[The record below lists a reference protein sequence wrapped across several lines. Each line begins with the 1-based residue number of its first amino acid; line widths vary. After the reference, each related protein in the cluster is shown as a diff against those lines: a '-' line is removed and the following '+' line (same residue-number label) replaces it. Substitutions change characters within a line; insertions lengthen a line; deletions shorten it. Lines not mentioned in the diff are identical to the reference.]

1 MIRRGGLRDVAE
13 GYGGDF
19 ALNINAVHQRPRY
32 FIHVP
37 LYHSWCADTVVGGV
51 AIVAAG
57 TGIAAGYEHEGA
69 GIFYRI
75 FGAADGDVAIFER
88 LTEHF
93 EGGFVELREFVAKEY
108 TIVGQ
113 RDFSWLRIA
122 AAAYQSYL

>member
-1 MIRRGGLRDVAE
+1 M
-13 GYGGDF
+13 
-19 ALNINAVHQRPRY
+19 
-32 FIHVP
+32 
-37 LYHSWCADTVVGGV
+37 VGGV

-57 TGIAAGYEHEGA
+57 TGVAAGYEHEGA

-108 TIVGQ
+108 AIVGQ
-113 RDFSWLRIA
+113 ARFLLVADCCRRLPKLLVRWCGGDCGKAVGR
-122 AAAYQSYL
+122 